1 MTGQHLDRVTRVKEE
16 DGYLTA
22 QDVPRYLMKVN
33 STFYKSEPLTKPP
46 ELIGARGKKPVKE
59 EMKFK
64 THSRQQSK
72 ANFADLSN
80 LNISTSEPKSSSSQ
94 NEMMN
99 ASNSHLFP
107 QHSRSK
113 SKKLSQID
121 LSVNMTIDN
130 KCGVCYDEAPDCIF
144 LKCGHAGVCY
154 ECGLDLW
161 EK

>member
-94 NEMMN
+94 NVR
-99 ASNSHLFP
+99 P
-107 QHSRSK
+107 
-113 SKKLSQID
+113 LSPR
-121 LSVNMTIDN
+121 
-130 KCGVCYDEAPDCIF
+130 K
-144 LKCGHAGVCY
+144 
-154 ECGLDLW
+154 
-161 EK
+161 